1 MSNQDIDG
9 KLPPDAAPGPAAAA
23 AGPETLEQQLAK
35 EREARALMRDRLR
48 HTEALAAESHALR
61 ARMAQELE
69 KVTADRDRLRSAN
82 SNANANATSA
92 PAPAAGRPVEPL
104 FTPTMAAPPMTPR
117 ASDAPLKPPSPPSRK
132 GPWLSLA
139 MLGVVAAVVGAV
151 TWYTGSL
158 PGDKATQTAVAPAT
172 AAPVVAGNDSAAS
185 SAAPPVAATP
195 PPAASTTVASVAPP
209 TGAVALPPLTP
220 EAQLAAA
227 PTAAGPAA
235 APAPAGMPPGL
246 RKALDG
252 EGISA
257 QVDVDAA
264 TGHVMVADPQ
274 ADAALRER
282 TEMVIRA
289 AYAGAGL
296 PEPQIEHRWMS
307 PMRGTRATPAAA
319 ETPAPKSEPSAA
331 PVSPA
336 AAYAAR
342 HAAAEHHKKTADV
355 LVAEAEDLRPV
366 LPSGRITASCMD
378 GLAGKATGRRA
389 AMTACM
395 KHGCTSSAAN
405 HNSEECRAYEKAYPF
420 ASGPG

>member
-9 KLPPDAAPGPAAAA
+9 KLPPDAAPGPAA

-69 KVTADRDRLRSAN
+69 KVTADRDRLRSG
-82 SNANANATSA
+82 NANAAPT
-92 PAPAAGRPVEPL
+92 PAPAAGRPAEPL
-104 FTPTMAAPPMTPR
+104 FTPTMAAPPMTSR

-139 MLGVVAAVVGAV
+139 MLGIVAAVVGAV
-151 TWYTGSL
+151 AWYTGSL
-158 PGDKATQTAVAPAT
+158 SGDKAAQTAMAPAT
-172 AAPVVAGNDSAAS
+172 AASVAANDSRAS
-185 SAAPPVAATP
+185 SAAPPVVSTLP
-195 PPAASTTVASVAPP
+195 LAASTAVASVPP
-209 TGAVALPPLTP
+209 STGAVPLPPLTP

-227 PTAAGPAA
+227 PTAAGPATA
-235 APAPAGMPPGL
+235 AAPAGMPAGL

-282 TEMVIRA
+282 TELVIRA

-307 PMRGTRATPAAA
+307 PMRGARAMPAAA
-319 ETPAPKSEPSAA
+319 DTPAPKSEPSAA
-331 PVSPA
+331 SVSPA

-342 HAAAEHHKKTADV
+342 RTAAEHRKKTGDV
-355 LVAEAEDLRPV
+355 SVAEAEDLRPV

>member
-9 KLPPDAAPGPAAAA
+9 KLPPDAAAGGAAPAG
-23 AGPETLEQQLAK
+23 GPETLEQQLAK
-35 EREARALMRDRLR
+35 EREARTLMRDRLR

-82 SNANANATSA
+82 A
-92 PAPAAGRPVEPL
+92 PTPTPAAGRPAEPL
-104 FTPTMAAPPMTPR
+104 FTPTMATSPMTSR
-117 ASDAPLKPPSPPSRK
+117 ASDAPLKPPLPTGRK
-132 GPWLSLA
+132 GPWTSLA

-151 TWYTGSL
+151 AWYTGTR
-158 PGDKATQTAVAPAT
+158 PGDKAMQAAATPAT
-172 AAPVVAGNDSAAS
+172 AAPVVAANDSTAAS
-185 SAAPPVAATP
+185 VALTPAPV
-195 PPAASTTVASVAPP
+195 ASTTVAGVPP
-209 TGAVALPPLTP
+209 SPGAVALPPMTSTSP

-235 APAPAGMPPGL
+235 PAAPAGMPARL

-252 EGISA
+252 EGIAA

-282 TEMVIRA
+282 TDLVIRA
-289 AYAGAGL
+289 VYAGASL

-307 PMRGTRATPAAA
+307 PMHGTRATPAAPD
-319 ETPAPKSEPSAA
+319 TPSPAPAA
-331 PVSPA
+331 SLSPA
-336 AAYAAR
+336 EAYAAR
-342 HAAAEHHKKTADV
+342 HATTEHHKKTADV
-355 LVAEAEDLRPV
+355 TVADAEELRPV
-366 LPSGRITASCMD
+366 LPSGRITASCMG
-378 GLAGKATGRRA
+378 GLAGKSAGRRA

-395 KHGCTSSAAN
+395 KHSCTSSAAS
-405 HNSEECRAYEKAYPF
+405 HNSEECRAYDKAYPF
-420 ASGPG
+420 ASSPG

>member
-9 KLPPDAAPGPAAAA
+9 KLPPDAAPGPAA

-69 KVTADRDRLRSAN
+69 KVTADRDRLRN
-82 SNANANATSA
+82 GNANAAAA
-92 PAPAAGRPVEPL
+92 PAPAGGRPVEPL
-104 FTPTMAAPPMTPR
+104 FTPTMAAPPITPR
-117 ASDAPLKPPSPPSRK
+117 MSDAPLKPPPAPSRK

-151 TWYTGSL
+151 AWYSGSL
-158 PGDKATQTAVAPAT
+158 SSDKATQTAAAPAT
-172 AAPVVAGNDSAAS
+172 VAPVVTANDAAPASAAQV
-185 SAAPPVAATP
+185 AAPPA
-195 PPAASTTVASVAPP
+195 AASTTVASVSPS

-227 PTAAGPAA
+227 PTAAGPATA
-235 APAPAGMPPGL
+235 AAPAGMPAGL

-282 TEMVIRA
+282 TDLVIRA
-289 AYAGAGL
+289 AYAGANL

-307 PMRGTRATPAAA
+307 PMRGARATPEAADTP
-319 ETPAPKSEPSAA
+319 TPAPAA
-331 PVSPA
+331 SPSPA

-342 HAAAEHHKKTADV
+342 HAAPEHHKKTADV
-355 LVAEAEDLRPV
+355 SVAEAEDLRPV

-378 GLAGKATGRRA
+378 GLVGKATGRRA

-405 HNSEECRAYEKAYPF
+405 HNSEECRAYDKAYPF
-420 ASGPG
+420 GSGPG

>member
-1 MSNQDIDG
+1 MCS
-9 KLPPDAAPGPAAAA
+9 
-23 AGPETLEQQLAK
+23 
-35 EREARALMRDRLR
+35 
-48 HTEALAAESHALR
+48 
-61 ARMAQELE
+61 
-69 KVTADRDRLRSAN
+69 
-82 SNANANATSA
+82 
-92 PAPAAGRPVEPL
+92 
-104 FTPTMAAPPMTPR
+104 
-117 ASDAPLKPPSPPSRK
+117 SDL
-132 GPWLSLA
+132 
-139 MLGVVAAVVGAV
+139 
-151 TWYTGSL
+151 
-158 PGDKATQTAVAPAT
+158 DKAPQTAVAPAT
-172 AAPVVAGNDSAAS
+172 AAPVVAVDDSAAS
-185 SAAPPVAATP
+185 SAVPPVAATP

-227 PTAAGPAA
+227 PTAAGPASA
-235 APAPAGMPPGL
+235 VPPAGMPPGL

-252 EGISA
+252 EGITA

-282 TEMVIRA
+282 TDMVIRA
-289 AYAGAGL
+289 AYAGASL

-319 ETPAPKSEPSAA
+319 EMPAPKSEPSAA

-342 HAAAEHHKKTADV
+342 RAAAEHPKKTDV
-355 LVAEAEDLRPV
+355 SVAEAEELRPV

>member
-9 KLPPDAAPGPAAAA
+9 KLPPDAAPGPAAPA

-48 HTEALAAESHALR
+48 NTEALAAESHALR

-69 KVTADRDRLRSAN
+69 KVTADRDRLRSG
-82 SNANANATSA
+82 NATA
-92 PAPAAGRPVEPL
+92 APAAGRPAEPL
-104 FTPTMAAPPMTPR
+104 FTPTMAAQPMMPS
-117 ASDAPLKPPSPPSRK
+117 ASDAPLKPPSPPRRK
-132 GPWLSLA
+132 GPWASLA

-151 TWYTGSL
+151 AWYTGSL
-158 PGDKATQTAVAPAT
+158 PGDKAAQTAVAPAT
-172 AAPVVAGNDSAAS
+172 AAPVVAANDSTAS
-185 SAAPPVAATP
+185 STAPPAAAPA
-195 PPAASTTVASVAPP
+195 PPAASTTVASVSPSS
-209 TGAVALPPLTP
+209 GAVALPPLTP

-227 PTAAGPAA
+227 PTAAGPATA
-235 APAPAGMPPGL
+235 APPAGMPTGL

-252 EGISA
+252 EGITA

-307 PMRGTRATPAAA
+307 PMRGARATPAAA

-331 PVSPA
+331 SVSPA

-342 HAAAEHHKKTADV
+342 HAAPEHHRKTADV
-355 LVAEAEDLRPV
+355 SVAEAEDLRPV

-395 KHGCTSSAAN
+395 KHSCTSSAAN
-405 HNSEECRAYEKAYPF
+405 HNSEECRAYDKAYPF
-420 ASGPG
+420 ASSPG

>member
-9 KLPPDAAPGPAAAA
+9 KLPPDAAPGPAAPAT
-23 AGPETLEQQLAK
+23 GPETLEQQLAK

-48 HTEALAAESHALR
+48 NTEALAAESHALR

-82 SNANANATSA
+82 ANANAA
-92 PAPAAGRPVEPL
+92 PAQAAGRPGEPL
-104 FTPTMAAPPMTPR
+104 FTPTMAAPPMTSR

-158 PGDKATQTAVAPAT
+158 SGGKATQTSVAPAT
-172 AAPVVAGNDSAAS
+172 AAPVAAADDPAAS
-185 SAAPPVAATP
+185 SAAPSVSATP
-195 PPAASTTVASVAPP
+195 PPAASTAVASVSPA

-227 PTAAGPAA
+227 PTAAGQ
-235 APAPAGMPPGL
+235 APAPAGMPSGL

-252 EGISA
+252 EGITA

-282 TEMVIRA
+282 TDMVIRA

-296 PEPQIEHRWMS
+296 PEPQIEHRWLS
-307 PMRGTRATPAAA
+307 PMHGARAMPAAA
-319 ETPAPKSEPSAA
+319 ETPEPKSEPSAGS
-331 PVSPA
+331 VSPA

-342 HAAAEHHKKTADV
+342 RAAAERHKKPDV
-355 LVAEAEDLRPV
+355 SVAEAEDLRPV

>member
-1 MSNQDIDG
+1 VSNQDIDG
-9 KLPPDAAPGPAAAA
+9 KLPPDATPGQAAPAT
-23 AGPETLEQQLAK
+23 GPETLEQQLAK

-48 HTEALAAESHALR
+48 NTEALAAESHALR

-69 KVTADRDRLRSAN
+69 KVTADRDRLRSG
-82 SNANANATSA
+82 NANAAA
-92 PAPAAGRPVEPL
+92 GPAPAVGRPAEPL
-104 FTPTMAAPPMTPR
+104 FTPTMAAPPITSR
-117 ASDAPLKPPSPPSRK
+117 ASDAPLKPPSSTSRK

-151 TWYTGSL
+151 AWYTGSL
-158 PGDKATQTAVAPAT
+158 SGDKAVQTAVAPAT
-172 AAPVVAGNDSAAS
+172 AAPVVAAKDSTAS
-185 SAAPPVAATP
+185 SAAPPVTTP
-195 PPAASTTVASVAPP
+195 PPAASTTVASVSPSS
-209 TGAVALPPLTP
+209 GVVALPPLPP
-220 EAQLAAA
+220 ETQLAAA
-227 PTAAGPAA
+227 PTAAGPAT
-235 APAPAGMPPGL
+235 APAPAAMPPGL

-252 EGISA
+252 EGITA

-264 TGHVMVADPQ
+264 TGRVMVADPQ

-289 AYAGAGL
+289 VYAGAGL

-307 PMRGTRATPAAA
+307 PMHGTRATPAAA
-319 ETPAPKSEPSAA
+319 ETPEPKSEPSAA
-331 PVSPA
+331 SVSGSAA

-342 HAAAEHHKKTADV
+342 HVASEHHKKTADV
-355 LVAEAEDLRPV
+355 SVAEAEELRPV

-395 KHGCTSSAAN
+395 KHGCTSSAAS
-405 HNSEECRAYEKAYPF
+405 HNSEECRAYDKAYPF
-420 ASGPG
+420 ASSPG